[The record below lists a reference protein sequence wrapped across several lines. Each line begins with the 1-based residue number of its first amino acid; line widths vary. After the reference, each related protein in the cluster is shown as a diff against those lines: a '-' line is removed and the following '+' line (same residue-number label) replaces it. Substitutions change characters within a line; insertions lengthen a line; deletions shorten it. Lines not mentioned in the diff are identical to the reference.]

1 MVYGNREGVMSSSH
15 SPEDVKM
22 KKSDPFVIEFD
33 WKTLHCTSTWQ
44 DIYTNL
50 NIHACRSVINPKSFH
65 LHRIYY
71 T

>member
-33 WKTLHCTSTWQ
+33 GKLSIVLLHGKIFILTL
-44 DIYTNL
+44 IYMY
-50 NIHACRSVINPKSFH
+50 VDQW
-65 LHRIYY
+65 
-71 T
+71 